1 MKKISIII
9 LCFALLLSFSACK
22 GEAQKETTEAFS
34 TDLTETTTAVTE
46 ITTETTTTA
55 VETTTQPTT
64 ESTSAE
70 TTTEV
75 VTTTEAV
82 TTTEEN
88 KNVCFFSIDCRT
100 ILENEKKL
108 KEKTRPFVPSDG
120 IIISKYTCKVYEG
133 DTVLEVLLR
142 ACEAKG
148 VDVAYTDMPM
158 FNSCYIEGIGGIFE
172 KDCGGS
178 SGWMYSVNGEFPQ
191 VGANAYTVSAGDEI
205 TFVYTCDGG
214 MDIGD
219 R

>member
-1 MKKISIII
+1 MKKISIIV
-9 LCFALLLSFSACK
+9 LSFTLLLSFSACK
-22 GEAQKETTEAFS
+22 SEVQKETTEAFS
-34 TDLTETTTAVTE
+34 TDLTETATAATE
-46 ITTETTTTA
+46 ITTETTTTV
-55 VETTTQPTT
+55 VETTTQLIT
-64 ESTSAE
+64 ERTSVE
-70 TTTEV
+70 TETEA
-75 VTTTEAV
+75 VTTTEEV
-82 TTTEEN
+82 ITTEEN

-108 KEKTRPFVPSDG
+108 KGKTKPFVPSDG
-120 IIISKYTCKVYEG
+120 IIISKYACEVYEG
-133 DTVLEVLLR
+133 DTVLDVLLR

-148 VDVAYTDMPM
+148 VEVAYTDMPM

-191 VGANAYTVSAGDEI
+191 VGANACNVSAGDEI

-214 MDIGD
+214 IDIGD

>member
-1 MKKISIII
+1 MDSI
-9 LCFALLLSFSACK
+9 FPS
-22 GEAQKETTEAFS
+22 
-34 TDLTETTTAVTE
+34 E

-120 IIISKYTCKVYEG
+120 IIISKYTCEVYEG

-178 SGWMYSVNGEFPQ
+178 SGWMYSVNGVFPD
-191 VGANAYTVSAGDEI
+191 VGTSSYFVSPGDVI
-205 TFVYTCDGG
+205 VFSFTCNMGE
-214 MDIGD
+214 DIGNSY
-219 R
+219 